1 MKQVCKYV
9 IKETNEVQEDI
20 LKDLMWHATKVYN
33 TMLYSIIDDQTD
45 ILSRIELDTLNI
57 LSSKYYA
64 EYREN
69 NWHSKYLH
77 SHTLQQVIINV
88 LQNYKSYI
96 KATKEYNKR
105 PDKFKGKPKIPRYK
119 KKDTQEVVFTKYA
132 IREKGNMLMLS
143 LSKEMRTR
151 YQVESLNF
159 LIPRKLKKLV
169 KNENIKMIKI
179 KKEEKSYVLEIIY
192 ERKVNVSTENRTNI
206 MAIDLGLDNIVACTN
221 KENTKTL
228 LVSGKALK
236 SVNTRI
242 NDKISKLQK
251 LEMLRLKDSKVYIQ
265 TKRIK
270 RLYEKRKNYI
280 NTYMHKVSK
289 MVIEYAKE
297 NNCKEIIIGDLKDIK
312 QGMKNNV
319 KFVQIP
325 LKYLRDKI
333 EYKAKL
339 NNIEVKYITE
349 EYTSGVSAI
358 DKEEITKE
366 NYKKERRITRGIFV
380 TEEGKKINA
389 DINGSLNILRKY
401 IKKSS
406 PNEEIPMD
414 KGREQRPI
422 KKNVA

>member
-1 MKQVCKYV
+1 MKQVFKYV
-9 IKETNEVQEDI
+9 IKRPNEVQKEI
-20 LKDLMWHATKVYN
+20 LKDLMWHVTKVYN
-33 TMLYSIIDDQTD
+33 IMLYSIIEDQTD
-45 ILSRIELDTLNI
+45 IPDRIEKEALNI
-57 LSSKYYA
+57 LSSDY
-64 EYREN
+64 YREYKRN

-88 LQNYKSYI
+88 LQNYKAYV
-96 KATKEYNKR
+96 KAKKEYDKR
-105 PDKFKGKPKIPRYK
+105 PNKFKGKPKLPRYK
-119 KKDTQEVVFTKYA
+119 TKENQEVVFTKYA
-132 IREKGNMLMLS
+132 IRIQGNTLRLS
-143 LSKEMRTR
+143 LSKEMKEK

-169 KNENIKMIKI
+169 KIENIKMIKI
-179 KKEEKSYVLEIIY
+179 KTKEKSYVLEIIY
-192 ERKVNVSTENRTNI
+192 EREISLSKENKTNI

-228 LVSGKALK
+228 LVSGKSVK
-236 SVNTRI
+236 SLNVRI

-251 LEMLRLKDSKVYIQ
+251 LEMLRLKNSKAYIN

-270 RLYEKRKNYI
+270 KLYEKRRNYI

-297 NNCKEIIIGDLKDIK
+297 NNCKEIVIGDLKDIK
-312 QGMKNNV
+312 QGMKNNT
-319 KFVQIP
+319 KFIQIP
-325 LKYLRDKI
+325 LKSLRDKI

-358 DKEEITKE
+358 DKEEIKKE
-366 NYKKERRITRGIFV
+366 NYNIKRRITRGIFV
-380 TEEGKKINA
+380 TKEGKKINA